1 MFSVWAPSTPVRTP
15 GCCLGTGTTA
25 GGGFATTA
33 ACLLM
38 NVCLERSQ
46 VFQKSFDVRNP
57 SMCPCPTQK
66 DGRPLNQTNAAW
78 DMIFAVRES
87 GGKKGEWMEVHT
99 FYLKEVLDYHASHT
113 KRTPVTTNYPCPLSR
128 PTSAGF
134 ACLTSKCHR
143 KKWKKQC
150 RWLILMCT
158 WQASSASG
166 NNHRVAHQPTSPTV
180 PPRHPVAA
188 PIGGPTPELFA
199 SNPSS
204 NPSKIYDIWYNW
216 YIFVYIYILI

>member
-1 MFSVWAPSTPVRTP
+1 MEECRALSIVVQTQGMSEDTNHTSPFQHHHPRTQPIKANHKYYSPICIQPSLRALVSNGYAIPSNVF
-15 GCCLGTGTTA
+15 GLG
-25 GGGFATTA
+25 
-33 ACLLM
+33 
-38 NVCLERSQ
+38 
-46 VFQKSFDVRNP
+46 SFYPSPYP

-134 ACLTSKCHR
+134 ACLTCKCHR
-143 KKWKKQC
+143 KK
-150 RWLILMCT
+150 
-158 WQASSASG
+158 
-166 NNHRVAHQPTSPTV
+166 
-180 PPRHPVAA
+180 
-188 PIGGPTPELFA
+188 
-199 SNPSS
+199 
-204 NPSKIYDIWYNW
+204 
-216 YIFVYIYILI
+216 